1 MVSNGVVYVSAT
13 ETDHNV
19 YALDAATGA
28 LRWRYQTGGV
38 YLAPVVANGV
48 AYVGSVDGFLYAL
61 NA

>member
-1 MVSNGVVYVSAT
+1 VVYVSAT
-13 ETDHNV
+13 ETDHNA

-28 LRWRYQTGGV
+28 LRWKYQTGGGM

-48 AYVGSVDGFLYAL
+48 AYVGSGDGFLYAL